1 MDEISQLVETALR
14 VEQSITEEKS
24 AVELS
29 RGASTVSGFRGRE
42 QQRFTPRVN
51 ISSSQDFKN
60 RFGGQASRNMSYGS
74 VFQRQS
80 QSIPSQSTRSTVR
93 PQLGKEFVASTNT
106 RTPCTSCGKNH
117 RGQCLVGVSVCYQCG
132 QSEHFKK
139 DCPQLNMTVQKTQG
153 VGSQTVEQ
161 SRVSVV
167 PTEGTSG
174 AKQKGVVGRPRQ

>member
-1 MDEISQLVETALR
+1 MFEDKYYPSTYGEAKRDAFLDLKQGSLSVAEYERKYTELSRYTDVIVASEIETALR

-80 QSIPSQSTRSTVR
+80 QSIPSQSTRST
-93 PQLGKEFVASTNT
+93 
-106 RTPCTSCGKNH
+106 
-117 RGQCLVGVSVCYQCG
+117 LVTFYLSMRYYVIVK
-132 QSEHFKK
+132 F
-139 DCPQLNMTVQKTQG
+139 
-153 VGSQTVEQ
+153 
-161 SRVSVV
+161 
-167 PTEGTSG
+167 
-174 AKQKGVVGRPRQ
+174 